1 MADWHRIFE
10 PLHDEHDYVVDEIE
24 GTLPPALVGTMYR
37 NGPGKW
43 EQGGAP
49 LNHLL
54 EGDGMVSAFE
64 LDGRSVRYRNR
75 YVRTPTYARG
85 LGSGGI
91 VERTTSTL
99 IPGGP
104 AANAGQPVAKHA
116 NTNVILH
123 GGRLLA
129 YYGSSLPWELNPD
142 TLDTIGQV
150 DFDGVLGGQWPGVTA
165 HPKIDPA
172 TGDMYTFLNTGGPQ
186 PALHCFR
193 IDPAGRLTPI
203 GSVAVPLADFV
214 HDMAI
219 TERHLVFAIAPYQY
233 DLAPMLAGE
242 ASPLDAL
249 GFRDDLCTTFVVVP
263 KDGGPARI
271 VEHDAFPYI
280 HVLNAYE
287 DGDDIVLDLD
297 RYEQSWDEVNR
308 SMFAF
313 RSGPMDYFAA
323 RPTRYRIPSS
333 GKVGSEPLA
342 EFRAEWPQLD
352 WRSTG
357 RRHRTSY
364 HAVVEPESAAGGLG
378 KIDHDTGTSTVHQ
391 LPAGNVVGEP
401 SFVPRSPAST
411 DDDGWVLFTAYDPVE
426 HRSRLIVLD
435 AGRVEAEPV
444 AVAHLRHHLPL
455 TFHGS
460 FTARLPA

>member
-1 MADWHRIFE
+1 MGDWHRIFE
-10 PLHDEHDYVVDEIE
+10 PLHDEHDYVIHEID
-24 GTLPPALVGTMYR
+24 GALPGELVGTLYR

-43 EQGGAP
+43 EQGGSQ

-54 EGDGMVSAFE
+54 EGDGMVSAFS

-85 LGSGGI
+85 LGNGGI

-104 AANAGQPVAKHA
+104 AANAGRPIAKHA

-129 YYGSSLPWELNPD
+129 YYGSSLPWQLDAD
-142 TLDTIGQV
+142 TLDTLGQV
-150 DFDGVLGGQWPGVTA
+150 DHDGMLGAQWPGVTA

-172 TGDMYTFLNTGGPQ
+172 TGDMFTFLNTGGPQ

-193 IDPAGRLTPI
+193 IDAHGRGAPI
-203 GSVAVPLADFV
+203 GSVAVSLADFV

-219 TERHLVFAIAPYQY
+219 TERHLIFAIAPYQY
-233 DLAPMLAGE
+233 DLASMLAGE

-249 GFRDDLCTTFVVVP
+249 GFRDDLATTFVIVP

-271 VEHDAFPYI
+271 VEHEAFPYI

-297 RYEQSWDEVNR
+297 RYEQSWEEVNR
-308 SMFAF
+308 AMFAF
-313 RSGPMDYFAA
+313 RTGPMEYFAA
-323 RPTRYRIPSS
+323 RTTRYRITSA
-333 GKVGSEPLA
+333 GKVLSEPLSD
-342 EFRAEWPQLD
+342 FHSEWPQLD
-352 WRSTG
+352 WRFTG
-357 RRHRTSY
+357 RRHRFSY
-364 HAVVEPESAAGGLG
+364 HAVVEPASAAGGLG
-378 KIDHDTGTSTVHQ
+378 VIDNLTGTSLVHR
-391 LPAGNVVGEP
+391 LPASNVVGEP
-401 SFVPRSPAST
+401 SFVPRSPTAV
-411 DDDGWVLFTAYDPVE
+411 DGDGWVLFTAYDPTE
-426 HRSRLIVLD
+426 HRSRMIVLD
-435 AGRVEAEPV
+435 AGRIDAEPV
-444 AVAHLRHHLPL
+444 AVAYLRHHLPL

-460 FTARLPA
+460 FTTRVAA